1 VLQALYEVT
10 GGEKWKT
17 KRGWVSAAP
26 FSEWAGIIIDS
37 SGRVT
42 EVDLSDNNL
51 CGNIPHELSGLRSLL
66 WLDLHG
72 NNLSGNI
79 PHELSQLRCLQ
90 DLYLDN
96 NNLSGN
102 IPHELSQLSNLQE
115 LYLSYNNLS
124 GKRFLTAA

>member
-17 KRGWVSAAP
+17 KRGWMSAAP

-51 CGNIPHELSGLRSLL
+51 CGIMSLK
-66 WLDLHG
+66 
-72 NNLSGNI
+72 
-79 PHELSQLRCLQ
+79 QLMHYMML
-90 DLYLDN
+90 
-96 NNLSGN
+96 
-102 IPHELSQLSNLQE
+102 I
-115 LYLSYNNLS
+115 
-124 GKRFLTAA
+124 